1 LLANQNDLLRR
12 ASLAAMSP
20 VGSARPY
27 QGPPS
32 TAIPP
37 GATAIATTPQQTTT
51 SLPPP
56 ILGTASHQYHPA
68 IKAQYRN
75 MAQQPSKP
83 KPTPAPKSYKVG
95 LPAAISLSLKST
107 KSAMQVPP
115 KQSPVPLPAGFLAAM
130 ASSPG
135 TPAQASSRPSPAQPS
150 SPQVGSPNA
159 KLVTTSSSSTSLRG
173 STTPVGST
181 SKASQQLQRISVTPV
196 PLPKFSMLPQENKTG
211 TTPPSTKPEPS
222 NLSQP
227 NGPNS
232 LEGGL
237 PGATTPKAE
246 ATPKEAAVPSIETPF
261 NTNNV
266 IPDMKQSAA
275 LLTPSSTINQQTMA
289 DRPPQ
294 PLAAQTTMHHQPEGF
309 PDVPG
314 CESMEFVER
323 MMENLRRASQR
334 RSAS

>member
-1 LLANQNDLLRR
+1 
-12 ASLAAMSP
+12 MSP

-27 QGPPS
+27 QASPS
-32 TAIPP
+32 TAVSS
-37 GATAIATTPQQTTT
+37 GAAPISTTPQQMTT

-83 KPTPAPKSYKVG
+83 KPAPAPKSYKVG

-135 TPAQASSRPSPAQPS
+135 TPAQSSPKPSSAQPS
-150 SPQVGSPNA
+150 SPQAGSPNA
-159 KLVTTSSSSTSLRG
+159 KSAMTSSSSTSLRG
-173 STTPVGST
+173 SATPVGSA
-181 SKASQQLQRISVTPV
+181 SKAPQQPQRISVTPV
-196 PLPKFSMLPQENKTG
+196 PLPKFSILPQESKAG
-211 TTPPSTKPEPS
+211 TIIPPAKPESS
-222 NLSQP
+222 NLPQAKGP
-227 NGPNS
+227 NGP
-232 LEGGL
+232 EDGV

-246 ATPKEAAVPSIETPF
+246 ATTEEAAVPSIETPF

-275 LLTPSSTINQQTMA
+275 LLTPSFTINQQTMA

-294 PLAAQTTMHHQPEGF
+294 PHAAQTTMHHQPEGF

>member
-1 LLANQNDLLRR
+1 
-12 ASLAAMSP
+12 MSP
-20 VGSARPY
+20 VGSSGPY
-27 QGPPS
+27 QASPTTTIS
-32 TAIPP
+32 S
-37 GATAIATTPQQTTT
+37 GATAISTAAQQTTA

-75 MAQQPSKP
+75 MVQQPSKP
-83 KPTPAPKSYKVG
+83 KPTPAPKTYKVG

-135 TPAQASSRPSPAQPS
+135 TPTQSSSKLSPPQPS
-150 SPQVGSPNA
+150 SPQADSPNA
-159 KLVTTSSSSTSLRG
+159 KSAMPSSPSTSLRG
-173 STTPVGST
+173 SATPVGST
-181 SKASQQLQRISVTPV
+181 SKAPQQPQRISVTPV
-196 PLPKFSMLPQENKTG
+196 PLPKFSMMPQESKIATTLPPARPESLNLPQTEG
-211 TTPPSTKPEPS
+211 
-222 NLSQP
+222 P
-227 NGPNS
+227 NGS
-232 LEGGL
+232 EDGV
-237 PGATTPKAE
+237 PGATTLKAE
-246 ATPKEAAVPSIETPF
+246 ATPKEAAVPSIETPV

-266 IPDMKQSAA
+266 IPDMKISTA

-294 PLAAQTTMHHQPEGF
+294 PHPAQTTMYHQPEGF